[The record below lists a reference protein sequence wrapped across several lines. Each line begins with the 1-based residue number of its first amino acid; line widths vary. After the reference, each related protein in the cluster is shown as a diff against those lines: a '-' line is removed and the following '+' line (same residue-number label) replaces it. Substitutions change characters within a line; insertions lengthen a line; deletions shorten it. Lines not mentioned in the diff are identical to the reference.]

1 MRLLRVYL
9 FFFFFLLPFVLFVC
23 LFSPCDCLTKKTIG
37 LQPKPIE
44 NKLSTSADVVAST
57 AAATV
62 AVAVGPSAVQ
72 EPSFTLAQLDRTEG
86 AYDPAR
92 PNDYAEFKAMTVRVA
107 SHQQHQQYHQH
118 QQRQQHWTAQQ
129 QQNDQHHDHHHHH
142 NHHQPYDHQ
151 QQSQQVV
158 QMSDDQKRAMLNAG
172 SVDSMLAMRRA
183 RSQQQQ
189 H

>member
-1 MRLLRVYL
+1 L
-9 FFFFFLLPFVLFVC
+9 F
-23 LFSPCDCLTKKTIG
+23 DTKKKTIG

-57 AAATV
+57 AAATAAV

-118 QQRQQHWTAQQ
+118 QQHHQHWTAQQ
-129 QQNDQHHDHHHHH
+129 PQNDQHHHHHHH
-142 NHHQPYDHQ
+142 HHHKPYDHQ